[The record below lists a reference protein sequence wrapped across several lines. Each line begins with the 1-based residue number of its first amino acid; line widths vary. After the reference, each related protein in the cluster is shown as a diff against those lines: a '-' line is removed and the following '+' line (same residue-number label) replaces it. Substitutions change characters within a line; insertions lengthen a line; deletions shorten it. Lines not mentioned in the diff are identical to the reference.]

1 MTVSRD
7 DFELAP
13 STPLESIPLE
23 ASLREDILPDS
34 DDAIVPMTAEEAALS
49 AEAAIVES
57 RITDDLNKLLE
68 MLPTDLR
75 DKLHAHPDKDQL
87 IEVVMDLGRLPE
99 ARFPGK
105 AEYLSDRPIT
115 QTDLDYIY
123 EQIEVALQI
132 F

>member
-1 MTVSRD
+1 MTVLRD

-13 STPLESIPLE
+13 STPLAPNPLE
-23 ASLREDILPDS
+23 PNPLEINALDN

-105 AEYLSDRPIT
+105 AEYLSDR
-115 QTDLDYIY
+115 
-123 EQIEVALQI
+123 QIGRAHV
-132 F
+132 